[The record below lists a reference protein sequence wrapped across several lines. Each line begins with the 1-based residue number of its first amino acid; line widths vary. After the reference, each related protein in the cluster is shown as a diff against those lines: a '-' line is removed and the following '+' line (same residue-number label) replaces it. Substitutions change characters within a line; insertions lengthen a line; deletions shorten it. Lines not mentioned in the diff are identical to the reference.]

1 MSNFVCERERG
12 RMTIE
17 DQTCLAYRGWVL
29 RLVTAPAPACYRLM
43 LPHQTRPPQQK
54 RGIIPQQHVIQ
65 NSLWAFTLQIFQYTF
80 QQNEDD
86 DANDC
91 DQKSKYKAV

>member
-29 RLVTAPAPACYRLM
+29 RLVTAPAPACYLQTGSYF
-43 LPHQTRPPQQK
+43 HTRPDHRSK
-54 RGIIPQQHVIQ
+54 RGGLFL
-65 NSLWAFTLQIFQYTF
+65 NSM
-80 QQNEDD
+80 
-86 DANDC
+86 
-91 DQKSKYKAV
+91 

>member
-1 MSNFVCERERG
+1 MPR
-12 RMTIE
+12 IP
-17 DQTCLAYRGWVL
+17 
-29 RLVTAPAPACYRLM
+29 RLGSQAGHRTSASLLSADRLI
-43 LPHQTRPPQQK
+43 LTHQTRPPQEK

>member
-1 MSNFVCERERG
+1 MPRIPRLGSQAGHR
-12 RMTIE
+12 TSASLLQAHASTP
-17 DQTCLAYRGWVL
+17 DQT
-29 RLVTAPAPACYRLM
+29 TAV
-43 LPHQTRPPQQK
+43 K
-54 RGIIPQQHVIQ
+54 EGIIPQQHVIQ